1 MGGADDKYRFHLD
14 PIAIERK
21 QTPAWAGLWSWT
33 TDYSKPF
40 PYFIPLADF
49 RRLRAGFLRTEPT
62 LVLCASFFWTRWKLL
77 LSTVCVACLF
87 RRVWWKFGKMKILQL
102 GKIFYPLEGKLIIK
116 KKRLSRERKGEREGS
131 NFFNFFLRFFES
143 SLVFYTLNLWTWIL

>member
-1 MGGADDKYRFHLD
+1 MKGWRSRENSRTWKSFFPGGWRRRQIPFPSRSDSNREKTNAC
-14 PIAIERK
+14 
-21 QTPAWAGLWSWT
+21 AWAGLWSWT

-116 KKRLSRERKGEREGS
+116 KKRLSRERKREREGS
-131 NFFNFFLRFFES
+131 NFFNFF
-143 SLVFYTLNLWTWIL
+143 